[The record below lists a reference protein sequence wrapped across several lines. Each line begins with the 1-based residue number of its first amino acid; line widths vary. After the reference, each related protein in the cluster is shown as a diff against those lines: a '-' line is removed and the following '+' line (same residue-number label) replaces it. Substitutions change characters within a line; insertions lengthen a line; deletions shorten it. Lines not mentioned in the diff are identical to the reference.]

1 MLATTGSQTTTSFD
15 FDLLNLYCNS
25 ENVRLFFQMKPVAWK
40 RPGIGKK
47 YIKGKCITWL
57 YDQQENEKKTL
68 HDALKP
74 YFEKTVFEKQIPVTA
89 VLNYFFRRPVEHYK
103 KNPQKDRS
111 FNNVKEEYKFA
122 YVTKI
127 PDIDNLQ
134 KFLFDAMKG
143 VLIKDDR
150 QIDRVI
156 VQKRWD
162 IHGDCDGHVEIEF
175 LNSQNVKVEVKE
187 REPVECITIDDSE
200 EEMEV

>member
-1 MLATTGSQTTTSFD
+1 MLETTGSQTTTSFD

-25 ENVRLFFQMKPVAWK
+25 DKVGLFFQMKPVAWK

-47 YIKGKCITWL
+47 FFKGKFVPSL
-57 YDQQENEKKTL
+57 YDQQEKEKKAI

-74 YFEKTVFEKQIPVTA
+74 YFEKTAFEKQVPVTV
-89 VLNYFFRRPVEHYK
+89 VLSFLFRRPLEHYK
-103 KNPQKDRS
+103 KNSQDRS

-122 YVTKI
+122 HVTKI

-134 KFLFDAMKG
+134 KFLFDALKG
-143 VLIKDDR
+143 VIIHDDR
-150 QIDRVI
+150 QIDLVV

-162 IHGDCDGHVEIEF
+162 IHGECDGHVEVEF
-175 LNSQNVKVEVKE
+175 LKSQNVKVEVKK
-187 REPVECITIDDSE
+187 RGPVECITIDNSE

>member
-74 YFEKTVFEKQIPVTA
+74 YFEKTVFEKQIPVTV
-89 VLNYFFRRPVEHYK
+89 VLIFFFRRPVEHYK
-103 KNPQKDRS
+103 KNPQQDRS
-111 FNNVKEEYKFA
+111 LNNVKEKYKFA
-122 YVTKI
+122 HVTKI

-143 VLIKDDR
+143 VIINDDR
-150 QIDRVI
+150 QIDYVV

-162 IHGDCDGHVEIEF
+162 IYGDCDGHVLVEF
-175 LNSQNVKVEVKE
+175 LKSQNVKVEVKE
-187 REPVECITIDDSE
+187 RGPVECITLDDSE